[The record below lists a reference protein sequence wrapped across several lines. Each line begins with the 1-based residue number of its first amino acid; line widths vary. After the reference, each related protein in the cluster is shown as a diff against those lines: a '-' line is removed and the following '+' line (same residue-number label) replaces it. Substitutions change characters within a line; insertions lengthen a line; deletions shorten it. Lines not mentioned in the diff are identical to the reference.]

1 VVMDGTAHPRC
12 PYEEEEVEDA
22 WDGGDEVAGVL
33 FCRVGVGV
41 FGPLGVR
48 GGGRGVGAEEAV
60 EGWEVGFGG
69 GG

>member
-1 VVMDGTAHPRC
+1 MVVDGAAHARRPD
-12 PYEEEEVEDA
+12 EEEEVEDA
-22 WDGGDEVAGVL
+22 RDGGDEVAGVL

-41 FGPLGVR
+41 FGPLGLR
-48 GGGRGVGAEEAV
+48 GGVGAEEGV